1 MHLRQQACE
10 CPCETWGT
18 PASCCLPPVSDSCPH
33 KGFIC
38 STTCSTPA
46 CSCGGGTLAAAHHGG
61 PCRVC
66 SLCAPPAH
74 TVLTSRMTSHTVGP
88 VGLFAY
94 AATDP
99 EEQHVAAELRGTP
112 SDVHAWLPA
121 CATWPHIAGSAT
133 DGPCRTPACQAHQQV
148 PKRSAP
154 LQVGCLRRRWEGSDS
169 GPLAPK
175 DLAKA
180 VLMGRPP
187 SRQELSASHAG
198 RQQLAWGAGPEFIDC
213 LRNLSPTSGDTSC
226 TVSHAGLAAMMR
238 SWHLVLSVSCTQPAV

>member
-1 MHLRQQACE
+1 MRLGVPLQAAA
-10 CPCETWGT
+10 CPL
-18 PASCCLPPVSDSCPH
+18 CLTAVH
-33 KGFIC
+33 TKVFIC

-112 SDVHAWLPA
+112 SDVHACRLPA

-154 LQVGCLRRRWEGSDS
+154 LQVGCLRRRWQGSDS

>member
-1 MHLRQQACE
+1 MRLGVPLQAAA
-10 CPCETWGT
+10 CPL
-18 PASCCLPPVSDSCPH
+18 CLTAVH
-33 KGFIC
+33 TKVFIC

-88 VGLFAY
+88 MGLFAY

-112 SDVHAWLPA
+112 SDVHACRLPA

-154 LQVGCLRRRWEGSDS
+154 LQVGC
-169 GPLAPK
+169 
-175 DLAKA
+175 
-180 VLMGRPP
+180 
-187 SRQELSASHAG
+187 LSASHAG